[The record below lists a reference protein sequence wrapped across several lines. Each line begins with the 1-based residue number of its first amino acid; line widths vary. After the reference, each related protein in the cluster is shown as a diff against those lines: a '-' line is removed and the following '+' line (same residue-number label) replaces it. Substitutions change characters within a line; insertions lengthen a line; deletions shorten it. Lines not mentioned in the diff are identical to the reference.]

1 MGQTTC
7 VVPTIL
13 LLLLLLLLLFLSIL
27 FNIIQWGLFKTLH
40 QILNSVYKTLK

>member
-7 VVPTIL
+7 VVPTI
-13 LLLLLLLLLFLSIL
+13 LLLLLLLFLSIL